1 MRFFTLILLLALL
14 LTGCNA
20 PTVTPQPTQDLV
32 ATQVAILQTSQPTA
46 TQPPA
51 ATATTEPSATTA
63 AATPTTEPSA
73 TITVTATTTTG
84 ELKDSLGEPVWS
96 DTLDSA
102 KNFYLF
108 ENEGTRVK
116 SENGTLVLS
125 GLQSGWLGWSLTYSR
140 QPQNF
145 YVEAT
150 FITQDCSGNDR
161 YGIMFRASNSTGY
174 FFGVT
179 CSGAYDLGWSNFD
192 TSEDKQLIQSTSNPA
207 IVGGAN
213 QTNRLGVMANGD
225 KLSLYANG
233 KLLQEF
239 NDSTMT
245 DKGYNGAFVQ
255 ANKTIGFTVKLDEI
269 KLWNLP

>member
-1 MRFFTLILLLALL
+1 MRYLTLLLLLALF

-20 PTVTPQPTQDLV
+20 PTATRQPTQDLV
-32 ATQVAILQTSQPTA
+32 ATQVAILQTSLPTA
-46 TQPPA
+46 TIQPPAASATPEPSATAAA
-51 ATATTEPSATTA
+51 ATATTEPTATL
-63 AATPTTEPSA
+63 
-73 TITVTATTTTG
+73 TVTATTTG
-84 ELKDSLGEPVWS
+84 ELKDTLGEPAWS
-96 DTLDSA
+96 DMLDSG

-108 ENEGTRVK
+108 ENEGTRVTFD
-116 SENGTLVLS
+116 NGALAMA

-161 YGIMFRASNSTGY
+161 YGIMFRATNSTGY

-179 CSGAYDLGWSNFD
+179 CSGAYNLGWSNFD
-192 TSEDKQLIQSTSNPA
+192 TSDDKALIQSTSSPA

-239 NDSTMT
+239 TDTTMT

-255 ANKTIGFTVKLDEI
+255 ANQTIGFTIKLDEI